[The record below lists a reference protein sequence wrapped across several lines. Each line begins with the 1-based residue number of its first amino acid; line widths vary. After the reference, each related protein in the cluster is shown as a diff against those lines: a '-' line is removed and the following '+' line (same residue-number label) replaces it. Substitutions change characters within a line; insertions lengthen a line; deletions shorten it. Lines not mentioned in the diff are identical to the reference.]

1 MSTANC
7 APVISYIL
15 LQTLSLNFIFERFKH
30 LTTRNKKNSIPNNY
44 SIVKKEINF
53 LQKTITSRNCQY
65 SDLFDFYELYRPM
78 LHGLVTYYEYGQC
91 AVSCFAKK
99 NYFIMLMEP
108 I

>member
-1 MSTANC
+1 MSTTNC

-15 LQTLSLNFIFERFKH
+15 LQTLSLNFIFEGFKH
-30 LTTRNKKNSIPNNY
+30 LMTRNKKNSIPNNY

-53 LQKTITSRNCQY
+53 LQKPSLAAIVNIVIYLS
-65 SDLFDFYELYRPM
+65 PM
-78 LHGLVTYYEYGQC
+78 LHGLVTCYEYGQC

-99 NYFIMLMEP
+99 SIFIILMEP